1 MVHQFQFVMFV
12 SESENVMK
20 RQAGLICG
28 VFGQQA
34 DALIIR
40 DLLFTSVYIN
50 ELDIHVLTVF
60 IHDRPAEVL
69 LHSIYHDDG
78 NAMCIDAAF
87 T

>member
-1 MVHQFQFVMFV
+1 VAHQFQFLIFV

-50 ELDIHVLTVF
+50 EVGIHVMKVF
-60 IHDRPAEVL
+60 IHGRPTGIIAL
-69 LHSIYHDDG
+69 YLS
-78 NAMCIDAAF
+78 
-87 T
+87 